1 MTKLSPYR
9 SLPADRR
16 IELVTRA
23 IKANRESR
31 LVFMHRLASRPGGF
45 RAVTLQSWPADK
57 LAREVVRLRAETSQ
71 DEFDLL
77 HLLYVE
83 LDPSIQITF
92 LDAAGVPHE
101 QGHMPDD
108 LEAPY
113 ADAAAVQRAAA
124 AVLAQHGDEGT
135 RYLQTLALYNA
146 EGWPGITELST
157 VEPKQP

>member
-1 MTKLSPYR
+1 MSRISPYR
-9 SLPADRR
+9 SLPVDRR
-16 IELVTRA
+16 IDLVTKA

-77 HLLYVE
+77 HFLYVE
-83 LDPSIQITF
+83 LEPAIQMAF
-92 LDAAGVPHE
+92 LDAAGVAHE
-101 QGHMPDD
+101 AGRMPDD

-113 ADAAAVQRAAA
+113 ADAAAVQRAVGV
-124 AVLAQHGDEGT
+124 VLAQFDEDAAR
-135 RYLQTLALYNA
+135 RYLRTLALYNP
-146 EGWPGITELST
+146 EGWPGIEAL
-157 VEPKQP
+157 VDA